1 MSEKTPDQI
10 RQQTV
15 PVKHNG
21 LIYGFL
27 GGLLGAVVWFG
38 GWALLHQE
46 QVRRYPEYCSH
57 AIKAEVGTVSLFGPQ
72 KHEPGMSAE
81 ELRYALLRFGNEDHR
96 YDTEILRRGWY
107 PKGASPKSWVFYYGN
122 VKPIYSDAPAMVFK
136 WPVSLTLL
144 TFLGC
149 LAAGVLADSRYRAAI
164 IAGLQFDGS
173 VVATVDEYNKEVMG
187 NGMRY
192 AVKPWK
198 DR

>member
-1 MSEKTPDQI
+1 
-10 RQQTV
+10 
-15 PVKHNG
+15 VKHNG

-57 AIKAEVGTVSLFGPQ
+57 AIKAEAGTISPFGPRKQ
-72 KHEPGMSAE
+72 EPGMSAE
-81 ELRYALLRFGNEDHR
+81 QLRYALLRFGNQDHR
-96 YDTEILRRGWY
+96 YDTEIMRRGWY

-122 VKPIYSDAPAMVFK
+122 VKAIYSDSPAMVFK

-149 LAAGVLADSRYRAAI
+149 LAFGVVTDFRYRAAI

-173 VVATVDEYNKEVMG
+173 MVATVDEYNKEVG
-187 NGMRY
+187 GDGMRY
-192 AVKPWK
+192 AVRAWK